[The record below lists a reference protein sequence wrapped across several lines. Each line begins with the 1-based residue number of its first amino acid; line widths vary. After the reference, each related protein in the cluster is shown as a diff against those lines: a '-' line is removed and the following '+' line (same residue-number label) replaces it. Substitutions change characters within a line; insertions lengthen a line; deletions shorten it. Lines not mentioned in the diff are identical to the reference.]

1 MPKVKD
7 FKVTKH
13 TWFMKTHVG
22 RNTLGKLTKKFTN
35 DIPTLKGKWIVNKI
49 GWGIVISRME
59 KFDTIE
65 YGLMKFLRH
74 HDAKSYRFF
83 VLFIYLFIYYKIIF
97 LLFHFIPI
105 FFYMFFN

>member
-7 FKVTKH
+7 FEVTKH

-49 GWGIVISRME
+49 GRGIVISRME

-74 HDAKSYRFF
+74 HNAKSYRFF
-83 VLFIYLFIYYKIIF
+83 VLFIYLFIIKLFFFCFISF
-97 LLFHFIPI
+97 LSFLICFLI
-105 FFYMFFN
+105 N

>member
-35 DIPTLKGKWIVNKI
+35 DIPTLKG
-49 GWGIVISRME
+49 E
-59 KFDTIE
+59 
-65 YGLMKFLRH
+65 
-74 HDAKSYRFF
+74 
-83 VLFIYLFIYYKIIF
+83 
-97 LLFHFIPI
+97 
-105 FFYMFFN
+105 